1 MPDSPALTIG
11 EVINLLK
18 EDFPDVTVS
27 KVRFLEDQGLIHPGR
42 SHSGYRQFLDG
53 DLKRLRYILRLQRD
67 QFLPLKVIK
76 SKLTMWDRGEE
87 PDLGA
92 PGHPRQKGTQLGL
105 PDGEYER
112 SSLLSQSGLNPR
124 QLDELVEH
132 GLLPHDGPYHDG
144 HVSVAIEA
152 ARLIS
157 LGLEARHLRAV
168 LLAAE
173 RSSDLLATLTEPL
186 RRHRSPDAQ
195 RRAHEALAVGA
206 EAFENLYQ
214 LFLAAD
220 LRDSLPQS

>member
-1 MPDSPALTIG
+1 MPDSSALTIG

-42 SHSGYRQFLDG
+42 SRSGYRQFLES

-67 QFLPLKVIK
+67 QFLPLKLIK
-76 SKLTMWDRGEE
+76 SKLTMWDRGED
-87 PDLGA
+87 PDLVA
-92 PGHPRQKGTQLGL
+92 PGQPPQRSTQLGL
-105 PDGEYER
+105 PDGEYDR
-112 SSLLSQSGLNPR
+112 ARLLSQSGLKPK
-124 QLDELVEH
+124 QLEELVEH
-132 GLLPHDGPYHDG
+132 GLLPSKGPFHDG
-144 HVSVAIEA
+144 HVSVGIEA

-157 LGLEARHLRAV
+157 LGLEPRHLRTV

-195 RRAHEALAVGA
+195 RRAHEAMAVGA

-214 LFLAAD
+214 LFLADD

>member
-42 SHSGYRQFLDG
+42 SRSGYRQFHET

-67 QFLPLKVIK
+67 HFLPLKVIK

-87 PDLGA
+87 PEVGTADDSQRRTRELG
-92 PGHPRQKGTQLGL
+92 P
-105 PDGEYER
+105 PDGKYDKAR
-112 SSLLSQSGLNPR
+112 LVAQSGLNAR
-124 QLDELVEH
+124 QVDELAEH
-132 GLLPHDGPYHDG
+132 GLLPAKGPYHDG
-144 HVSVAIEA
+144 HISIGIES

-157 LGLEARHLRAV
+157 LGLEPRHLRTV
-168 LLAAE
+168 MLAAE
-173 RSSDLLATLTEPL
+173 RSSDLLASLTEPL

-195 RRAHEALAVGA
+195 RRAQEALSIGA
-206 EAFENLYQ
+206 ESFENLYS
-214 LFLAAD
+214 LFLTDD
-220 LRDSLPQS
+220 LRDALPQS